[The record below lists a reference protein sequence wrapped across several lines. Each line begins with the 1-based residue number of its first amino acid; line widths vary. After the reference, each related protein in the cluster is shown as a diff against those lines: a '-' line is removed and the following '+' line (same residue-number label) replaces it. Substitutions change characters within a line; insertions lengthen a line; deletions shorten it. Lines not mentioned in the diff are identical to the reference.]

1 MIEWL
6 EGIDRELLFAI
17 NGAHH
22 PVLDEIMWIISAK
35 FTWIPL
41 YLFLIYLAYQ
51 QFGRKGLLLFLGC
64 ILVCVALA
72 DLSSVHLFKNIF
84 QRYRPTH
91 NLDLGHQLHVYQYAN
106 GEFYKG
112 GLYGFVS
119 SHAANFAAVITF
131 SLVILKRTW
140 WLVSSLLLIHVLVCY
155 SRVYLGVHYPSDV
168 TVGTIVGVLATL
180 IPVYAF
186 RKLSVKL

>member
-6 EGIDRELLFAI
+6 EGIDRELLLAI

-51 QFGRKGLLLFLGC
+51 QFGRKGMLLFLGC

-84 QRYRPTH
+84 QRYRPTY

-140 WLVSSLLLIHVLVCY
+140 WLVSSLLLIHVLVSY